1 MVAMMLLRGTNHDNE
16 DQRDDPD
23 NDDGDDNEDKHD
35 ESQRVVDDSNIKY
48 CYSRFE
54 LLRMMVPLVQFRLK
68 TINDD

>member
-16 DQRDDPD
+16 DQRDDRG

-35 ESQRVVDDSNIKY
+35 ESQRVVDDINIKY
-48 CYSRFE
+48 WYSRFE
-54 LLRMMVPLVQFRLK
+54 FLRMMVPWMQGHLK